1 MKALVVR
8 KFGAPDTLKV
18 EEWSVPAPGAGEV
31 LVNVHA
37 AGINFPDLLV
47 IDGKYQFLP
56 PLPFVPGKECA
67 GVVNSVGPGVTTPQP
82 GQRVLVQV
90 EYGAYAQQVTTKAVN
105 CHVVP
110 DAISFP
116 EAAAMGLTVQHSAF
130 RAG

>member
-8 KFGAPDTLKV
+8 QFGVSDSLKV
-18 EEWSVPAPGAGEV
+18 EEWSVPAPAAGEV
-31 LVNVHA
+31 LIDVHA

-67 GVVNSVGPGVTTPQP
+67 GVVNTVGAGVTSLKP
-82 GQRVLVQV
+82 GDRVLVQV

-110 DAISFP
+110 AEI
-116 EAAAMGLTVQHSAF
+116 G
-130 RAG
+130 RASCRERV